1 VIGPILYC
9 TVGMLVILLGSR
21 RVMEIESRQ
30 LRQRYWQAITI
41 CAILWP
47 VALMACAFLA
57 LIEAIIDYAEGT
69 HG

>member
-1 VIGPILYC
+1 MIGLILYC
-9 TVGMLVILLGSR
+9 TIGALVILLGSR
-21 RVMEIESRQ
+21 QLALETRH
-30 LRQRYWQAITI
+30 LRQRYWQAIII

-57 LIEAIIDYAEGT
+57 LVEAIIDYAEGT